1 MILRLSRWLALLLLA
16 ASGAI
21 GIYNGIDEW
30 NVPRSS
36 LQRSVT
42 ICIVLYGIL
51 GLLGAVGLWHRARWT
66 PWATAAW
73 GVVITYV
80 GAMAAI
86 AYAPDATTGGAIAAG
101 IITALIAVFVV
112 WTAERTTIRE

>member
-1 MILRLSRWLALLLLA
+1 MLDVARWLAFLLLA
-16 ASGAI
+16 ASGAM
-21 GIYNGIDEW
+21 GVYNGIYEW
-30 NVPRSS
+30 DSPRSP

-42 ICIVLYGIL
+42 ICIVVYGVL
-51 GLLGAVGLWHRARWT
+51 GLLGAVGLLRRARWT
-66 PWATAAW
+66 AWATAAW

-86 AYAPDATTGGAIAAG
+86 AYAPDATTGGAVAAG
-101 IITALIAVFVV
+101 VITAVIAVFVV